1 MSYMGDGNLTSVQN
15 QIQQDWTNR
24 EFIEV
29 IITNIKK
36 ITDFLNSFE
45 LSCKTKMAL
54 LDEKLNNLEKKVEYL
69 EAQISKSEQSTVQNQ
84 N

>member
-1 MSYMGDGNLTSVQN
+1 MAFMGDSNSVQN

-45 LSCKTKMAL
+45 LSCKTKLAF

-69 EAQISKSEQSTVQNQ
+69 EAQVSKSEQSSQPQ
-84 N
+84 S

>member
-1 MSYMGDGNLTSVQN
+1 MSYMGDGNLTSVQS

-29 IITNIKK
+29 ITTNIKK

-69 EAQISKSEQSTVQNQ
+69 EAQISKSEQSTVSNQ